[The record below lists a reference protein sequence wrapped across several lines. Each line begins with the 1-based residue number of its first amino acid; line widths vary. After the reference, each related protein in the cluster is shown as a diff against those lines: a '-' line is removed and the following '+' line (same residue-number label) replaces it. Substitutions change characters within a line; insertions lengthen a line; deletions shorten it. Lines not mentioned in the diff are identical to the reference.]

1 METVILALQR
11 EPGEGW
17 GMNIGRRGEGGAFV
31 VTSIKPGGAASRGP
45 AAPAVG
51 DELTGVA
58 PAAGGFV
65 AVSAAST
72 GAEMKAAFGAAGDAC
87 QLRVRRERPEAA
99 KPTFMARFGGA
110 RVRRRGR

>member
-45 AAPAVG
+45 AAATSSRASRP
-51 DELTGVA
+51 
-58 PAAGGFV
+58 PR
-65 AVSAAST
+65 AASW
-72 GAEMKAAFGAAGDAC
+72 
-87 QLRVRRERPEAA
+87 P
-99 KPTFMARFGGA
+99 
-110 RVRRRGR
+110 